1 MILYYILVLVI
12 ILYLLFKLYIKFTYK
27 FWAYQ
32 PVFHSYNL
40 INWINPKGVVH
51 DTPKINKYCNFID
64 ITTKNFFDISEEE
77 IIKIIDLINK
87 TNKTNKTDK
96 TNKTNKTNME
106 ATFLLNKNNFVAF
119 FTGHVNKSYIAIY
132 KKQLYSLNS
141 LNQEATQTIQT
152 IQTTSGFIG
161 VITGKPITITIKNQS
176 LKSYYI
182 DFLTID
188 TTYTN
193 KDIQGQLI
201 QTYEYYQRHD
211 NKEFKI
217 SLFKHNGKLKGII
230 PFTSYNSYIFNSAL
244 IRPKYDCYYKIIEI
258 SEVNFYLLIN
268 LITLSKTYFKCV
280 VMVAES
286 NLLHLILKNIYKIY
300 GLLDTSSNELKAC
313 YFFKQSNITFKVKEL
328 YKKEK
333 KNIVLLD
340 LVGSIKNCD
349 NTEFIN
355 GFLIVLNKK
364 CYINIENISYNNILI
379 QYLLINSLSA
389 LNISYNSFFLYNYIS
404 RQIISTNILIIA

>member
-1 MILYYILVLVI
+1 MLVI

-40 INWINPKGVVH
+40 INWINPKGIVY
-51 DTPKINKYCNFID
+51 DTPRINKYCNFID

-77 IIKIIDLINK
+77 IILIIDLINKTTKTTKTNK
-87 TNKTNKTDK
+87 TNKTNKT
-96 TNKTNKTNME
+96 TKTNME
-106 ATFLLNKNNFVAF
+106 ATYLLNKNNFVAF
-119 FTGHVNKSYIAIY
+119 FTGHLNKSYIAIY

-141 LNQEATQTIQT
+141 LNSLNQEATQTIESST
-152 IQTTSGFIG
+152 GLIG

-176 LKSYYI
+176 LNSYYI

-188 TTYTN
+188 TTYNN

-201 QTYEYYQRHD
+201 QTYEYFQRHD

-217 SLFKHNGKLKGII
+217 SLFKHNGKLKGVI
-230 PFTSYNSYIFNSAL
+230 PLTSYNSYIFNSAL
-244 IRPKYDCYYKIIEI
+244 ICPKYDCYYKIIEI
-258 SEVNFYLLIN
+258 SEVNFYLLTN
-268 LITLSKTYFKCV
+268 LITLSKRYFKCV
-280 VMVAES
+280 AMIDES
-286 NLLHLILKNIYKIY
+286 NLLHLILKNIYKIH
-300 GLLDTSSNELKAC
+300 GLLDIKSNELKAC
-313 YFFKQSNITFKVKEL
+313 YFFKQSNITFQVKEI

-333 KNIVLLD
+333 KHILLLD
-340 LVGSIKNCD
+340 LVGSIKNCED
-349 NTEFIN
+349 TEFIN

-379 QYLLINSLSA
+379 HYLLNNSLSA
-389 LNISYNSFFLYNYIS
+389 LNISYNSFFLYNYIIVFL
-404 RQIISTNILIIA
+404 RYRN

>member
-1 MILYYILVLVI
+1 MLVI

-40 INWINPKGVVH
+40 INWINPKGIVY

-77 IIKIIDLINK
+77 IITIIDLINK
-87 TNKTNKTDK
+87 TNKTNKT
-96 TNKTNKTNME
+96 NME
-106 ATFLLNKNNFVAF
+106 ATYLLNKNNFVAF
-119 FTGHVNKSYIAIY
+119 FTGHLNKSYIAIY
-132 KKQLYSLNS
+132 KKQLYSLN
-141 LNQEATQTIQT
+141 QEATQTIQT
-152 IQTTSGFIG
+152 IQSSTGLIG

-176 LKSYYI
+176 LNSYYI

-188 TTYTN
+188 TTYSN

-201 QTYEYYQRHD
+201 QTYEHYQRHD

-217 SLFKHNGKLKGII
+217 SLFKHNGKLKGVISL
-230 PFTSYNSYIFNSAL
+230 TSYNSYIFNSAL
-244 IRPKYDCYYKIIEI
+244 ISPKYDCYYKIIEI
-258 SEVNFYLLIN
+258 SEVNFYLLTN
-268 LITLSKTYFKCV
+268 LITLSKRYFKCV
-280 VMVAES
+280 TMVHES
-286 NLLHLILKNIYKIY
+286 NLLHLILKNIYKIH
-300 GLLDTSSNELKAC
+300 GLLDIKSNELKSC
-313 YFFKQSNITFKVKEL
+313 YFFKQSNITFQVKEL

-379 QYLLINSLSA
+379 HYLLNNSLSA
-389 LNISYNSFFLYNYIS
+389 LNISYNSFFLYNYICKPILS
-404 RQIISTNILIIA
+404 KNILIIV

>member
-1 MILYYILVLVI
+1 MV
-12 ILYLLFKLYIKFTYK
+12 
-27 FWAYQ
+27 
-32 PVFHSYNL
+32 NL
-40 INWINPKGVVH
+40 INNNYK
-51 DTPKINKYCNFID
+51 T
-64 ITTKNFFDISEEE
+64 
-77 IIKIIDLINK
+77 NK
-87 TNKTNKTDK
+87 TNKTNKT
-96 TNKTNKTNME
+96 
-106 ATFLLNKNNFVAF
+106 ASYLLSKNNFIAF
-119 FTGHVNKSYIAIY
+119 FTGHLNKSYIAIY
-132 KKQLYSLNS
+132 KKQQYSLN
-141 LNQEATQTIQT
+141 QQTIQT
-152 IQTTSGFIG
+152 IEPTSGIIG
-161 VITGKPITITIKNQS
+161 VLTGKPITITIKNKL

-188 TTYTN
+188 NIYKN
-193 KDIQGQLI
+193 KDIQEQLI
-201 QTYEYYQRHD
+201 QTYEYYQIND

-244 IRPKYDCYYKIIEI
+244 ISPKYDCYYKIIEI

-286 NLLHLILKNIYKIY
+286 NLLHLILKNIYKIH
-300 GLLDTSSNELKAC
+300 GLLDIKSNELKAC
-313 YFFKQSNITFKVKEL
+313 YFFKQSNITFQVKEL

-333 KNIVLLD
+333 KHILLLD

-379 QYLLINSLSA
+379 HYLLNNSLSA
-389 LNISYNSFFLYNYIS
+389 LNISYNSL
-404 RQIISTNILIIA
+404 T